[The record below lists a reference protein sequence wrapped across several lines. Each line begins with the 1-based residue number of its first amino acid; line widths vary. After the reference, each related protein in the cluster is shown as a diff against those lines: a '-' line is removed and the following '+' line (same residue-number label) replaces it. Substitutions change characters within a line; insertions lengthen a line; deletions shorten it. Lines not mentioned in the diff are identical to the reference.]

1 MTMTDDQTIKQLKDA
16 IIKLE
21 QKVSFLEREN
31 NRRKSEINQIG
42 NAIRRG

>member
-31 NRRKSEINQIG
+31 NRRKNEHNSVV
-42 NAIRRG
+42 NALRRG